1 MAAQG
6 TNKGGVVFV
15 DPSHRK
21 YQHVNKA
28 LAGAGVSVTWVRD
41 TETAL
46 FLVQTSRVALVM
58 CDAAMVNHN
67 WRRFLARVGQV
78 SPFTERLVLSVFS
91 GSPDSLGGL
100 IHSDGSWRGGAGSD
114 MTRLASG

>member
-41 TETAL
+41 TEAAL

-58 CDAAMVNHN
+58 CDAATVNHN
-67 WRRFLARVGQV
+67 WRRFLASVRRV

-91 GSPDSLGGL
+91 GSPDSLSEL
-100 IHSDGSWRGGAGSD
+100 IDRREGWSDGVGTD
-114 MTRLASG
+114 VTRLASG